1 MKKYYLKH
9 LVWTMIFSIAAVILY
24 FYNDPVGVGM
34 MAIAAIGIS
43 LNYILRKTIIKNEPK
58 KDEMVKRI
66 SGMSSDIA
74 LYLSIISIG
83 VLTILLHF
91 LPTLFDVFEILGILL
106 TVMLVSKIAFQLY
119 YTRMKDEIG
128 F

>member
-1 MKKYYLKH
+1 MKKYYMNH

-119 YTRMKDEIG
+119 YSRMKDEIG

>member
-1 MKKYYLKH
+1 MIKMKKYYLKH

-34 MAIAAIGIS
+34 MAVAAIGIS

-58 KDEMVKRI
+58 KDE
-66 SGMSSDIA
+66 
-74 LYLSIISIG
+74 
-83 VLTILLHF
+83 
-91 LPTLFDVFEILGILL
+91 
-106 TVMLVSKIAFQLY
+106 
-119 YTRMKDEIG
+119 IG